1 MSDNLVD
8 GSIYSNI
15 IIFVRCEQCWLYD
28 RIFWFDLDL
37 LIALANPSFDEVEYL
52 FSKELL
58 LFFILNTGFI
68 SGMLLP
74 FLLLAVMLLSR
85 YICLHHVHSI
95 KFQWSTISNHDKVR
109 AKMFFISNDLKSHAH
124 QLLRKTWHNFGI
136 LTAHIITS
144 FHTLLRNIENISLI
158 IWSKKEYHTQYLNI
172 IKISVVNKKGISLLG
187 SVMQKLEKW
196 MYNFWRSINNCL
208 LLVVLWHLK

>member
-1 MSDNLVD
+1 MRLNTFFLKNFSSFLY
-8 GSIYSNI
+8 SIQDLYRGC
-15 IIFVRCEQCWLYD
+15 FCLFCCWLWCCWADISVY
-28 RIFWFDLDL
+28 ITY
-37 LIALANPSFDEVEYL
+37 IALNFNDQ
-52 FSKELL
+52 
-58 LFFILNTGFI
+58 
-68 SGMLLP
+68 P
-74 FLLLAVMLLSR
+74 FQTM
-85 YICLHHVHSI
+85 I
-95 KFQWSTISNHDKVR
+95 KLEPKY
-109 AKMFFISNDLKSHAH
+109 FFISNDLKSHAH

>member
-1 MSDNLVD
+1 M
-8 GSIYSNI
+8 
-15 IIFVRCEQCWLYD
+15 R
-28 RIFWFDLDL
+28 
-37 LIALANPSFDEVEYL
+37 
-52 FSKELL
+52 
-58 LFFILNTGFI
+58 LNTFFLKNFSSFLYSIQDLYRGCFC
-68 SGMLLP
+68 L

-109 AKMFFISNDLKSHAH
+109 AKIFFISNDLKSHAH

-158 IWSKKEYHTQYLNI
+158 IWSKKEYHTQDYYLNI